1 MKDVMLEFL
10 IVYLHIYKKSVSYK
24 ETIKLADCPINL
36 FYRWKLFLMEDG
48 KREDLDGIT
57 TVTLVHVLS

>member
-24 ETIKLADCPINL
+24 ETIKLADCPINKWNYSIML
-36 FYRWKLFLMEDG
+36 EKNHNGLNIMIKFMF
-48 KREDLDGIT
+48 
-57 TVTLVHVLS
+57 TVF